1 MSADTTLPRRNLWAE
16 RVAYSNGML
25 LDQADFEV
33 DQSYHRERISML
45 ARYLHGTGTVAGLEV
60 ALDATDARRLVIA
73 PGLGIDRAGRMLQSP
88 LPLCLNLDRWY
99 ADQIE
104 DQPSGV
110 LSGAFRVGS
119 NGDPDHI
126 LADIFLGFRECETA
140 KRPAFQAGAFDALGA
155 LAPLR
160 LRDAVEATLVLRGE
174 ASPGLPDRSLAV
186 LTGATPA
193 ERRADLDAQKR
204 SSGWVE
210 DALWDDFDSAIRR
223 GPEHPS
229 DDLAADIFLARL
241 MLPATQGTGNAPPD
255 LNPALPVAI
264 DNAARAMVYS
274 AADLI
279 ALAQS

>member
-1 MSADTTLPRRNLWAE
+1 MSADTTLPRRRLWAE

-25 LDQADFEV
+25 LDQADFQT
-33 DQSYHRERISML
+33 DQTYHRDRASML
-45 ARYLHGTGTVAGLEV
+45 ARYLHGTGTVAGLDV
-60 ALDATDARRLVIA
+60 ALDPNNDRRVVIA
-73 PGLGIDRAGRMLQSP
+73 PGLGLDRAGRMLQSP
-88 LPLCLNLDRWY
+88 LPLCLSLDRWY
-99 ADQIE
+99 ADQVE
-104 DQPSGV
+104 DQPGGI
-110 LSGAFRVGS
+110 LADAFRVG
-119 NGDPDHI
+119 GDGTPDHI

-160 LRDAVEATLVLRGE
+160 LRDAVEATLVLRTE
-174 ASPGLPDRSLAV
+174 ANPGVPDRTVPVLA
-186 LTGATPA
+186 GATPE
-193 ERRADLDAQKR
+193 ERRTDLDAQKR
-204 SSGWVE
+204 SGGWIE

-223 GPEHPS
+223 GPEHPN

-241 MLPATQGTGNAPPD
+241 MLPATQGDGSAPPD
-255 LNPALPVAI
+255 LNPALPVVI